1 MSREDAGRARAVLYN
16 WESRK
21 ARSHQDQI
29 LKLSQLLKV
38 VKREVMA
45 FLGAEHTGEDGYAV
59 IGARPF
65 ATAES
70 HG

>member
-1 MSREDAGRARAVLYN
+1 VSREDAGRARAVLYN

-38 VKREVMA
+38 VKREVPMREVGDRHWA
-45 FLGAEHTGEDGYAV
+45 AV
-59 IGARPF
+59 
-65 ATAES
+65 
-70 HG
+70 